1 MAYTSNQL
9 TQIATSAR
17 TSNLNNAINSVT
29 FSNTNLRAEAASV
42 LVNVTGSANSVFSAQ
57 VTRSSDGRYYDFTT
71 QTFLAATTSQSRLKN
86 QPPGSFS
93 LAIPAAA
100 SGDVYTVIIMA
111 EPHYGTRL
119 VIGNGIRYAASITQ
133 LGNAKITFTASG
145 TGITNTA
152 LGDSTGS
159 IVDRFTNTISPTVV
173 IDNLQLTVPAAVSDY
188 GFFITT
194 TEKDLNNGTWSSGA
208 LYWQTGN
215 YVANGAGT
223 NATALILDS
232 VDDLFVGM
240 QVGTINSVEQ
250 SELRAITAI
259 NTTTKTLTLD
269 GNETWANDHVILFR
283 AYGLRLIKQ
292 VIGIGLSLVN
302 PTVRLG
308 QTTTS
313 IDDELTSNK
322 TGSADINVNGTLGI
336 GAGATVRIRGL
347 EKSEDEG
354 ACTVASVNS
363 SSNGGGVT
371 GGSMVLSNYK
381 LKASA
386 AKPVRS
392 KTKIYIDGSSNKVF
406 LNGTL
411 SISKYPA
418 AAQTIYVDTSKILTK
433 GTAS

>member
-1 MAYTSNQL
+1 MNLIKSATIEQKPMRTGASNRSL
-9 TQIATSAR
+9 IVVGDP
-17 TSNLNNAINSVT
+17 NSIFHVVI
-29 FSNTNLRAEAASV
+29 S
-42 LVNVTGSANSVFSAQ
+42 
-57 VTRSSDGRYYDFTT
+57 RSSDTKIYDFSLNSF
-71 QTFLAATTSQSRLKN
+71 QAAITSQSRLKN
-86 QPPGSFS
+86 QSPGQISIAF
-93 LAIPAAA
+93 PAAA
-100 SGDVYTVIIMA
+100 SGDTYSLQITA
-111 EPHYGTRL
+111 DANSNTAFESGKNKL
-119 VIGNGIRYAASITQ
+119 VQTITFSQRGNS
-133 LGNAKITFTASG
+133 KITFTASG

-159 IVDRFTNTISPTVV
+159 SSDSFTETSAPKVV
-173 IDNLQLTVPAAVSDY
+173 IDELQLTVPDAVSDN

-194 TEKDLNNGTWSSGA
+194 TEKDLNNGIWDSGA

-240 QVGTINSVEQ
+240 QVAVIAGTAQ
-250 SELRAITAI
+250 AELRAITAI
-259 NTTTKTLTLD
+259 NTATKTLTLD
-269 GNETWANDHVILFR
+269 GNETWANDNVILFR

-308 QTTTS
+308 QITTS

-322 TGSADINVNGTLGI
+322 TGSADININGTLGI
-336 GAGATVRIRGL
+336 GVGATVRIRGL
-347 EKSEDEG
+347 EKSEDAG
-354 ACTVASVNS
+354 ACTVASVDS
-363 SSNGGGVT
+363 SSNGGGVA
-371 GGSMVLSNYK
+371 GGSIVLSNYK

-392 KTKIYIDGSSNKVF
+392 KTKIHIDGSSNKVF
-406 LNGTL
+406 LNTAIGVY
-411 SISKYPA
+411 KYPL
-418 AAQTIYVDTSKILTK
+418 AAQTINVDINKILTK

>member
-1 MAYTSNQL
+1 MNLIKS
-9 TQIATSAR
+9 ATIEQKPMRAGAANRS
-17 TSNLNNAINSVT
+17 LIVVGDPNALFHVRIS
-29 FSNTNLRAEAASV
+29 
-42 LVNVTGSANSVFSAQ
+42 
-57 VTRSSDGRYYDFTT
+57 RSSDTKIYDFTLNSF
-71 QTFLAATTSQSRLKN
+71 QTAVTSQSRLKN
-86 QPPGSFS
+86 QSPGEISIAF
-93 LAIPAAA
+93 PAAA
-100 SGDVYTVIIMA
+100 SGDTYSLQITA
-111 EPHYGTRL
+111 DANSNTAFKSGKNNL
-119 VIGNGIRYAASITQ
+119 VQTITFSQRGNST
-133 LGNAKITFTASG
+133 ITFTASG

-159 IVDRFTNTISPTVV
+159 SSDSFTETSAPKVV
-173 IDNLQLTVPAAVSDY
+173 IDELQLTVPDAVEDY

-194 TEKDLNNGTWSSGA
+194 TEKDLNNGTWDSGA

-223 NATALILDS
+223 DATALILDS

-240 QVGTINSVEQ
+240 QVGVIAGTAQ
-250 SELRAITAI
+250 PALRTITAI

-269 GNETWANDHVILFR
+269 GNATWLDDGVILFR

-292 VIGIGLSLVN
+292 VIGIGFSLVN

-336 GAGATVRIRGL
+336 GVGATVRIRGL

-354 ACTVASVNS
+354 ACTVASVDS

-406 LNGTL
+406 LSATIGVY
-411 SISKYPA
+411 KYPL
-418 AAQTIYVDTSKILTK
+418 AAQIIYVDINKILTT

>member
-1 MAYTSNQL
+1 MNLIKSATIEQKPMRTGASNRSL
-9 TQIATSAR
+9 IVVGDP
-17 TSNLNNAINSVT
+17 NSIFHVVI
-29 FSNTNLRAEAASV
+29 S
-42 LVNVTGSANSVFSAQ
+42 
-57 VTRSSDGRYYDFTT
+57 RSSDTKIYDFSLNSF
-71 QTFLAATTSQSRLKN
+71 QAAITSQSRLKN
-86 QPPGSFS
+86 QSPGQISIAF
-93 LAIPAAA
+93 PAAA
-100 SGDVYTVIIMA
+100 SGDTYSLQITA
-111 EPHYGTRL
+111 DANSNTAFESGKNKL
-119 VIGNGIRYAASITQ
+119 VQTITFSQRGNS
-133 LGNAKITFTASG
+133 KITFTASG

-159 IVDRFTNTISPTVV
+159 SSDSFTETSAPKVV
-173 IDNLQLTVPAAVSDY
+173 IDELQLTVPAAVSDN

-194 TEKDLNNGTWSSGA
+194 TEKDLNNGIWDSGA

-240 QVGTINSVEQ
+240 QVAVIAGTAQ
-250 SELRAITAI
+250 AELRAITAI
-259 NTTTKTLTLD
+259 NTATKTLTLD
-269 GNETWANDHVILFR
+269 GNETWANDNVILFR

-308 QTTTS
+308 QITTS

-322 TGSADINVNGTLGI
+322 TGSADININGTLGI
-336 GAGATVRIRGL
+336 GVGATVRIRGL
-347 EKSEDEG
+347 EKSEDAG
-354 ACTVASVNS
+354 ACTVASVDS
-363 SSNGGGVT
+363 SSNGGGVA
-371 GGSMVLSNYK
+371 GGSIVLSNYK

-392 KTKIYIDGSSNKVF
+392 GTKIHIDGSSNKVF
-406 LNGTL
+406 LNAAIGVY
-411 SISKYPA
+411 KYPL
-418 AAQTIYVDTSKILTK
+418 AAQTINVDINKILTK

>member
-1 MAYTSNQL
+1 MNLIKSATIEQKPMRTGASNRSL
-9 TQIATSAR
+9 IVVGDP
-17 TSNLNNAINSVT
+17 NSIFHVVI
-29 FSNTNLRAEAASV
+29 S
-42 LVNVTGSANSVFSAQ
+42 
-57 VTRSSDGRYYDFTT
+57 RSSDTKIYDFSLNSF
-71 QTFLAATTSQSRLKN
+71 QAAITSQSRLKN
-86 QPPGSFS
+86 QSPGQISIAF
-93 LAIPAAA
+93 PAAA
-100 SGDVYTVIIMA
+100 SGDTYSLQITA
-111 EPHYGTRL
+111 DANSNTAFESGKNKL
-119 VIGNGIRYAASITQ
+119 VQTITFSQRGNS
-133 LGNAKITFTASG
+133 KITFTASG

-159 IVDRFTNTISPTVV
+159 SSDSFTETSAPKVV
-173 IDNLQLTVPAAVSDY
+173 IDELQLTVPAAASDN

-194 TEKDLNNGTWSSGA
+194 TERDLNNGTWDSGA

-240 QVGTINSVEQ
+240 QVAVIAGTAQ
-250 SELRAITAI
+250 AELRAITAI
-259 NTTTKTLTLD
+259 NTATKTLTLD
-269 GNETWANDHVILFR
+269 GNETWANDNVILFR

-308 QTTTS
+308 QITTS

-322 TGSADINVNGTLGI
+322 TGSADININGTLGI
-336 GAGATVRIRGL
+336 GVGATVRIRGL
-347 EKSEDEG
+347 EKSEDAG
-354 ACTVASVNS
+354 ACTVASVDS
-363 SSNGGGVT
+363 SSNGGGVA
-371 GGSMVLSNYK
+371 GGSIVLSNYK

-392 KTKIYIDGSSNKVF
+392 KTKIHIDGSSNKVF
-406 LNGTL
+406 LNTAIGVY
-411 SISKYPA
+411 KYPL
-418 AAQTIYVDTSKILTK
+418 AAQTINVDINKILTK

>member
-9 TQIATSAR
+9 ITIAASAR
-17 TSNLNNAINSVT
+17 TSNLNNTINSVT
-29 FSNTNLRAEAASV
+29 FSNTSLRAEAVSV
-42 LVNVTGSANSVFSAQ
+42 YVNVTGSGNSVFSAQ
-57 VTRSSDGRYYDFTT
+57 VTRSSDGFFYNFSTK
-71 QTFLAATTSQSRLKN
+71 TFLAAVTSQSRLKN
-86 QPPGSFS
+86 QSPGSFG

-111 EPHYGTRL
+111 ESHYGTRL
-119 VIGNGIRYAASITQ
+119 TIGNGIRYAASITQ

-159 IVDRFTNTISPTVV
+159 IADTFPTLGGPKIVL
-173 IDNLQLTVPAAVSDY
+173 DKLQLTVPDAASDN

-194 TEKDLNNGTWSSGA
+194 TEKDLNNGTWDSGA

-223 NATALILDS
+223 DATALILDS
-232 VDDLFVGM
+232 VDDLLVGM
-240 QVGTINSVEQ
+240 QVAVIAGTDQ
-250 SELRAITAI
+250 AELRAITAI

-269 GNETWANDHVILFR
+269 GNETWANDNVILFR

-308 QTTTS
+308 QTTAS
-313 IDDELTSNK
+313 IRTELTSDISE
-322 TGSADINVNGTLGI
+322 GADISVIGTTGI
-336 GAGATVRIRGL
+336 GKGATIRMRGI
-347 EKSEDEG
+347 KKNSETG
-354 ACTVASVNS
+354 ACVV
-363 SSNGGGVT
+363 GGVT
-371 GGSMVLSNYK
+371 NSTTVGSFSLTNGEIE
-381 LKASA
+381 ASA
-386 AKPVRS
+386 ARPVRV

-406 LNGTL
+406 LSGTL
-411 SISKYPA
+411 IISKYPA
-418 AAQTIYVDTSKILTK
+418 AAQTINVDINKILTK
-433 GTAS
+433 GTDS